1 MLENNL
7 PLPVFNTEGMFSIT
21 FYRSKNVG
29 DESNNVGD
37 IQTGCNLSSA

>member
-1 MLENNL
+1 MLDNNL

-29 DESNNVGD
+29 DVSEMCRRYPNWM
-37 IQTGCNLSSA
+37 